1 MIRAEKAAHSVGELC
16 RVLGVSRSGYYAWKG
31 RPPSRRARRNEAL
44 VARIR
49 NMHRGRRRAYGSPR
63 VYRELTAQGESVSL
77 NRVARVMRENSIQ
90 ARRRRRFRK
99 TTDSKHN
106 LPVAENLLKRN
117 FRTEKPDQAWVADI
131 SYVWTEEGWLYLA
144 VVIDL
149 FSRLVVGWSMAD
161 HLRTE
166 LPLAALTMALGQRK
180 PEPGMIHH
188 SDRGCQYA
196 SHVYR
201 AVLAAA
207 GITCSMS
214 RKGDCWDNA
223 VAESFFATFRAEL
236 SDHCRWETRDA
247 ARTAIHDFIER
258 FYNRQRRHSY
268 LGYISPV
275 AFETLAEKQ
284 EPVAA

>member
-1 MIRAEKAAHSVGELC
+1 MIREEKAAHSVGELC
-16 RVLGVSRSGYYAWKG
+16 RVLGVSRSGYYTWEG
-31 RPPSRRARRNEAL
+31 RPPSRRARRNEEL
-44 VARIR
+44 VERIR
-49 NMHRGRRRAYGSPR
+49 EVHRGRRAAYGSPR
-63 VYRELTAQGESVSL
+63 VHRELAARGETASV
-77 NRVARVMRENSIQ
+77 NRVARVMRENGIQ

-106 LPVAENLLKRN
+106 LPVAENLLARN

-144 VVIDL
+144 VVLDL
-149 FSRLVVGWSMAD
+149 FSRRVVGWSMAD

-166 LPLAALTMALGQRK
+166 LPLGALKMALGQRR
-180 PEPGMIHH
+180 PELGMIHH

-196 SHVYR
+196 SHDYR
-201 AVLAAA
+201 AALAAD
-207 GITCSMS
+207 GITSSMS

-236 SDHCRWETRDA
+236 SDHCRWATREA

-268 LGYISPV
+268 LDYVSPV

-284 EPVAA
+284 VPVAA

>member
-1 MIRAEKAAHSVGELC
+1 MGALC
-16 RVLGVSRSGYYAWKG
+16 RVLGVSRSGYYAWEE
-31 RPPSRRARRNEAL
+31 RPPSRRRRRNEAL
-44 VARIR
+44 VERIR
-49 NMHRGRRRAYGSPR
+49 EVHRGRRAAYGSPR
-63 VYRELTAQGESVSL
+63 VHQELQARGETASL
-77 NRVARVMRENSIQ
+77 NRVARVMRENGIQ

-99 TTDSKHN
+99 TTDSKHD
-106 LPVAENLLKRN
+106 LPVAPNLLERN

-144 VVIDL
+144 VVLDL
-149 FSRLVVGWSMAD
+149 FSRRVIGWSMAD

-196 SHVYR
+196 SHAYR
-201 AVLAAA
+201 GALATAE
-207 GITCSMS
+207 ITCSMS

-236 SDHCRWETRDA
+236 SDHCLWLTRA
-247 ARTAIHDFIER
+247 QARTAIHDFIER

-268 LGYISPV
+268 LGYVSPV
-275 AFETLAEKQ
+275 EFETLAEKTV
-284 EPVAA
+284 PVAA